1 MTTLILVIVFVSVL
15 ILAHEWGHFYSARR
29 LGVRVDEFGMGF
41 PPRLFSWMKN
51 GVRYSLNAFPF
62 GGFVKIFGEHG
73 EGEGET
79 ESFITRPIWQRG
91 IILGAGVGMNVV
103 LAWVLF
109 SAGAAFGTP
118 AIAEDQNAAVPV
130 SIINVVSGSP
140 ADTAGLRFGDQI
152 LELSAPA
159 VIAPELTLRVETEE
173 DVRQFMDAYRGEEV
187 RMTVRRLG
195 DLHEIA
201 VTPRASPPEGEG
213 PLGIGMARIVLTRAP
228 WYWAPIEGA
237 RTTGNAIVATVRG
250 LSMLIYRLATDGG
263 RGLEVS
269 GPVGIYFFA
278 EDSRSLGVS
287 YFLQFVGMLS
297 VNLAVLN
304 VLPIPALDGGRL
316 FFLALERI
324 RHVRVDPRR
333 ESIIHAAGFAVLIL
347 LMILVTYKDIVS
359 VL

>member
-1 MTTLILVIVFVSVL
+1 MITLILVIVFVSLL

-29 LGVRVDEFGMGF
+29 LGVRVDEFGFGF
-41 PPRLFSWMKN
+41 PPRLFSRVKK
-51 GVRYSLNAFPF
+51 GIRYSFNLFPF

-79 ESFITRPIWQRG
+79 QSFITRPLWQRG
-91 IILGAGVGMNVV
+91 VILGAGVFMNVV
-103 LAWVLF
+103 LAWVMF
-109 SAGAAFGTP
+109 SMGAALGTP
-118 AIAEDQNAAVPV
+118 VIADEEGARAPV
-130 SIINVVSGSP
+130 SIIGVAPDSP
-140 ADTAGLRFGDQI
+140 AAAAGLRFGDEI
-152 LELSAPA
+152 IELTAPGA
-159 VIAPELTLRVETEE
+159 IPEMTLRVETEE
-173 DVRQFMDAYRGEEV
+173 DVKQFMDAYRGEEV
-187 RMTVRRLG
+187 GIALKRKGEIREVRL
-195 DLHEIA
+195 
-201 VTPRASPPEGEG
+201 VPRAYPPEGEG
-213 PLGIGMARIVLTRAP
+213 PLGIGMARIVLARSP
-228 WYWAPIEGA
+228 WYWAPVEGGR
-237 RTTGNAIVATVRG
+237 RTGAAIAATATGLVSIVSR
-250 LSMLIYRLATDGG
+250 LIMDGG

-287 YFLQFVGMLS
+287 YFLQFIGMLS

-347 LMILVTYKDIVS
+347 LMLLVTYKDIAG